1 MSHATTWMEAPQG
14 KSPTL
19 VAKFGDHRHYDSGD
33 IMVLVCHVNLQDH
46 VTYGSINFMGDG
58 LSR

>member
-1 MSHATTWMEAPQG
+1 MSHVTTTWMEAPQG

-19 VAKFGDHRHYDSGD
+19 VAKFGDHRHYGSGD
-33 IMVLVCHVNLQDH
+33 IMVLVCHVILQDH
-46 VTYGSINFMGDG
+46 VTMEDG